1 MQRFFDVVQ
10 DRNGNCTPNA
20 LVYVYVGSTSTLA
33 TLYSDNGATTAPNPV
48 TTNSDGEY
56 AFYAA
61 NNTYTLNVQ
70 ATGYASDSR
79 PGTVL
84 FDPAD
89 SGFVTPP
96 FTIAEGGTGGTSAST
111 ARSSLSAASSG
122 ANSDITS
129 LTGLTTAL
137 SLGQGG
143 TGGTTVATA
152 ATSLQGTG
160 LDSNAV
166 GFRTVPQNIQSIS
179 YVTVAADSGKHIF
192 TSTGSITFTIAA
204 NASVAYPIGT
214 AITFVN
220 TNASSISIAITSDTM
235 TLAGTTTTGTRT
247 LAQNGVA
254 TALKVGATSWLI
266 SGTGLT

>member
-10 DRNGNCTPNA
+10 DRSGNAIPDA
-20 LVYVYVGSTSTLA
+20 LVYVYASGGGLA
-33 TLYSDNGATTAPNPV
+33 TLYSNNGVTITSNPV
-48 TTNSDGEY
+48 TTNLDGEY
-56 AFYAA
+56 GFYAA
-61 NNTYTLNVQ
+61 NGTYSLTIT

-79 PGTVL
+79 PGVVL
-84 FDPAD
+84 FDPTD

-96 FTIAEGGTGGTSAST
+96 FTVAQGGTGGTSAGT
-111 ARSSLSAASSG
+111 ARSNLSAAASG

-129 LTGLTTAL
+129 LSGLTTAL
-137 SLGQGG
+137 SVAQGG
-143 TGGTTVATA
+143 TGGTTVSAA

-166 GFRTVPQNIQSIS
+166 GFRTVPQNLQSTS
-179 YVTVAADSGKHIF
+179 YVTVAADSGKHLF

-220 TNASSISIAITSDTM
+220 TNASSITIAINSDTM
-235 TLAGTTTTGTRT
+235 TLAGGTNTGNRT

-254 TALKVGATSWLI
+254 TALKIGATSWLI
-266 SGTGLT
+266 SGSGLT

>member
-10 DRNGNCTPNA
+10 DRSGNAIPGA
-20 LVYVYVGSTSTLA
+20 LVYVYASGGGLA
-33 TLYSDNGATTAPNPV
+33 TLYSDNGVTTTPNPV
-48 TTNSDGEY
+48 TTNFDGEY
-56 AFYAA
+56 GFYAA
-61 NNTYTLNVQ
+61 NGTYSLTIT

-79 PGTVL
+79 PGVVL
-84 FDPAD
+84 FDPVD
-89 SGFVTPP
+89 SGFVVPP
-96 FTIAEGGTGGTSAST
+96 FTVA
-111 ARSSLSAASSG
+111 
-122 ANSDITS
+122 
-129 LTGLTTAL
+129 
-137 SLGQGG
+137 QGG
-143 TGGTTVATA
+143 TGGTTISTA

-166 GFRTVPQNIQSIS
+166 GFRNVPQNSQSTS

-220 TNASSISIAITSDTM
+220 TNASAITIAINSDTM
-235 TLAGTTTTGTRT
+235 TLAGTVSTGNRT

-254 TALKVGATSWLI
+254 TALKVAATSWLI
-266 SGTGLT
+266 SGSGLT

>member
-10 DRNGNCTPNA
+10 DRSGNCIPNA
-20 LVYVYVGSTSTLA
+20 LVYVYTSGSTLA
-33 TLYSDNGATTAPNPV
+33 TLYSDNGVTTTPNPV
-48 TTNSDGEY
+48 TTNADGEY

-61 NNTYTLNVQ
+61 NGTYTLNIQ

-89 SGFVTPP
+89 SGFVAPP
-96 FTIAEGGTGGTSAST
+96 FTLA
-111 ARSSLSAASSG
+111 
-122 ANSDITS
+122 
-129 LTGLTTAL
+129 
-137 SLGQGG
+137 QGG

-160 LDSNAV
+160 LDTNAV
-166 GFRTVPQNIQSIS
+166 GFRNVPQNVQSTS
-179 YVTVAADSGKHIF
+179 YATVAADSGKHIF

-254 TALKVGATSWLI
+254 TALKITSTSWLI

>member
-10 DRNGNCTPNA
+10 DRSGNAIPDA
-20 LVYVYVGSTSTLA
+20 LVYVYASGGGLA
-33 TLYSDNGATTAPNPV
+33 TLYSNNGVTITPNPV
-48 TTNSDGEY
+48 TTNLDGEY
-56 AFYAA
+56 GFYAA
-61 NNTYTLNVQ
+61 NGTYSLTIT

-79 PGTVL
+79 PGVVL

-96 FTIAEGGTGGTSAST
+96 FTVA
-111 ARSSLSAASSG
+111 
-122 ANSDITS
+122 
-129 LTGLTTAL
+129 
-137 SLGQGG
+137 QGG
-143 TGGTTVATA
+143 TGGTTVPTA

-166 GFRTVPQNIQSIS
+166 GFRTVPQNLQSTS
-179 YVTVAADSGKHIF
+179 YVTVAADSGKHLF

-220 TNASSISIAITSDTM
+220 TNASSITIAINSDTM
-235 TLAGTTTTGTRT
+235 TLAGGTNTGSRT

-254 TALKVGATSWLI
+254 TALKIGATSWLI
-266 SGTGLT
+266 SGSGLT

>member
-10 DRNGNCTPNA
+10 DRSGNCIPNA
-20 LVYVYVGSTSTLA
+20 LVYVYASGGGLA
-33 TLYSDNGATTAPNPV
+33 TLYSDNGVTTTPNPV
-48 TTNSDGEY
+48 TTNADGEY

-61 NNTYTLNVQ
+61 NGTYTLNIQ

-79 PGTVL
+79 PGTII

-89 SGFVTPP
+89 ILPIS
-96 FTIAEGGTGGTSAST
+96 
-111 ARSSLSAASSG
+111 
-122 ANSDITS
+122 
-129 LTGLTTAL
+129 
-137 SLGQGG
+137 QGG

-166 GFRTVPQNIQSIS
+166 GFRTVPQNLQSTS
-179 YVTVAADSGKHIF
+179 YVTVAADSGKHLF

-220 TNASSISIAITSDTM
+220 TNASSITIAINSDTM
-235 TLAGTTTTGTRT
+235 TLAGGTNTGSRT

-254 TALKVGATSWLI
+254 TALKITSTSWLI
-266 SGTGLT
+266 NGTGLT

>member
-10 DRNGNCTPNA
+10 DRSGNCIPNV

-33 TLYSDNGATTAPNPV
+33 TLYSDNGVTTTPNPV
-48 TTNSDGEY
+48 TTNADGEY

-61 NNTYTLNVQ
+61 TGTYTLNIQ

-79 PGTVL
+79 PGTIL

-89 SGFVTPP
+89 SSFSIPP
-96 FTIAEGGTGGTSAST
+96 FTIAQGGTGGTSAPA
-111 ARSSLSAASSG
+111 ARSNLSAAASG

-137 SLGQGG
+137 SLSQGG

-166 GFRTVPQNIQSIS
+166 GFRIVPQNVQSTN
-179 YVTVAADSGKHIF
+179 YTTVAADSGKHLF
-192 TSTGSITFTIAA
+192 TSTGSITFTIAPNVA
-204 NASVAYPIGT
+204 LAYPIGT

-220 TNASSISIAITSDTM
+220 TNTSSITVAINSDTM
-235 TLAGTTTTGTRT
+235 VLAGTTNTGNRT
-247 LAQNGVA
+247 LLQNGVA
-254 TALKVGATSWLI
+254 TALKVGATLWII
-266 SGTGLT
+266 SGTGLV

>member
-10 DRNGNCTPNA
+10 DRSGNAIPGA
-20 LVYVYVGSTSTLA
+20 LVYVYASGGGLA
-33 TLYSDNGATTAPNPV
+33 TLYSDNGVTTTPNPV
-48 TTNSDGEY
+48 TTNFDGEY
-56 AFYAA
+56 GFYAA
-61 NNTYTLNVQ
+61 NGTYSLTIT

-79 PGTVL
+79 PGVVL
-84 FDPAD
+84 FDPTD

-96 FTIAEGGTGGTSAST
+96 FTVA
-111 ARSSLSAASSG
+111 
-122 ANSDITS
+122 
-129 LTGLTTAL
+129 
-137 SLGQGG
+137 QGG
-143 TGGTTVATA
+143 TGGTTVPTA

-166 GFRTVPQNIQSIS
+166 GFRTVPQNLQSTS
-179 YVTVAADSGKHIF
+179 YVTVAADSGKHLF

-220 TNASSISIAITSDTM
+220 TNASSITIAINSDTM
-235 TLAGTTTTGTRT
+235 TLAGGTNTGSRT

-254 TALKVGATSWLI
+254 TALKIDATSWLI
-266 SGTGLT
+266 SGSGLT